1 MKVKICLK
9 ENRGCF
15 LFRMMQTNLKVL
27 GCIKLIHSQKGR
39 DRKRQTEG
47 GRNLGGRGLNIQIK
61 ILNNLFQENENCHF
75 LEFVQKRANMKKFH
89 VYKCNCN
96 MSPFGKR
103 DSKLMNCV

>member
-15 LFRMMQTNLKVL
+15 LFIMMQTNLKVL
-27 GCIKLIHSQKGR
+27 GCINTFAKKEETEK
-39 DRKRQTEG
+39 DRQTEG